1 MIDWITSKLEA
12 ASFLLCWTI
21 LGVGVTLT
29 SFQIHATMIT
39 IALEIVGNPSL
50 RPTGWNTDTVYGLS
64 RLLWL
69 VVGIGWL
76 GWVMFTFDF
85 LREARGPKNLRGRF
99 VRLVFILGAVYLCSY
114 VVLRI
119 IA

>member
-1 MIDWITSKLEA
+1 MIDWIKSILKA
-12 ASFLLCWTI
+12 ASFLLYWTI
-21 LGVGVTLT
+21 LGVGVTFT

-39 IALEIVGNPSL
+39 IALEIVSSPSL

-69 VVGIGWL
+69 LVGIGWL
-76 GWVMFTFDF
+76 GWVMFTFDY
-85 LREARGPKNLRGRF
+85 LREARQPKILRGRF
-99 VRLVFILGAVYLCSY
+99 VRLVLILGAVYLCSY
-114 VVLRI
+114 VVLLI